1 MKSRRTIFAPDSQL
15 HSGTAR
21 DEDTT
26 GLRAP
31 TVTAT
36 YVALSELEP
45 FLLANEG
52 HTLAVV
58 CYGRDLKPLTS
69 CPYPSVQVDLL
80 QLTEPSVA
88 EVWTSALPVTH
99 YEDGQIRTAMN
110 DQVLLGSTELEDSE
124 PSRLDTLTYEA
135 YSRVFNYALKLGYP
149 NLLRIWNHFPAINRE
164 HNGLERYQRFC
175 IGRHRAFLGRQT
187 DFNRLLP
194 AATTVGTRSGPLQ
207 IRFLA
212 GNHEGRHI
220 ENPRQVSAYHYP
232 PIYGPRSPAFAR
244 ATLAQSGPPQHLFI
258 AGTSSIVGHASQ
270 HIGDPCEQTRETL
283 RNLEAL
289 ITHVGGGKTARLFDP
304 TTQSLLKVFI
314 RHPQHLDLI
323 QILLAAHNGLPPR
336 IMYLQGEMCRR
347 ELLVEIEGM
356 VEIG

>member
-26 GLRAP
+26 GLRTL
-31 TVTAT
+31 TVTGT

-58 CYGRDLKPLTS
+58 CYGRDLKSVTS
-69 CPYPSVQVDLL
+69 HPYPSVQVDLL
-80 QLTEPSVA
+80 QFTEPSVA

-110 DQVLLGSTELEDSE
+110 DQVLFGSTELEDSE
-124 PSRLDTLTYEA
+124 PSRLDTLAYEA

-164 HNGLERYQRFC
+164 HNGLEQYQRFC
-175 IGRHRAFLGRQT
+175 IGRHRAFQERQT
-187 DFNRLLP
+187 DFKCLLP

-232 PIYGPRSPAFAR
+232 SIYGPRSPAFAR
-244 ATLAQSGPPQHLFI
+244 ATLAQLGSRQHLFI
-258 AGTSSIVGHASQ
+258 AGTASIVGHASQ

-289 ITHVGGGKTARLFDP
+289 ITHVGKGKTARLFDP
-304 TTQSLLKVFI
+304 TTRSLLKVFI
-314 RHPQHLDLI
+314 RYPRDFEMVRDSLDASLDGAPSV
-323 QILLAAHNGLPPR
+323 L
-336 IMYLQGEMCRR
+336 YLQGDICRR

-356 VEIG
+356 LEAG